1 MKNNKGVTLVELIIV
16 IVIIGIISAFT
27 VPAVGRYLEN
37 AQKSAV
43 LEDARQ
49 IRNASDNFCA
59 EQGGCAVGTTYF
71 WVNTT
76 TPVFTASDTAPVFKD
91 LSGQDLL
98 SNFSGATD
106 YDRVSAI
113 KTTLGW
119 DVTLVAVSTGS
130 WEWDASDPL
139 NLDVTAVDIAND

>member
-49 IRNASDNFCA
+49 IRNASDNYCA
-59 EQGGCAVGTTYF
+59 EQGGCAVGITYF
-71 WVNTT
+71 WVDVTT
-76 TPVFTASDTAPVFKD
+76 DLGADSATVKD
-91 LSGQDLL
+91 LSGEELV
-98 SNFSGATD
+98 SNFGGATD
-106 YDRVSAI
+106 YNQVSAV
-113 KTTLGW
+113 KTTTGW
-119 DVTLVAVSTGS
+119 NVLLVAVDSGA
-130 WEWDASDPL
+130 WEWDLGDPL
-139 NLDVTAVDIAND
+139 NAVVDDVDAND